1 MFFQSTSVLWA
12 TEIFFF
18 FFFFFN
24 AETIVQAIVRIV
36 RNGCK
41 NLLHTE
47 AVISSQPVVKDRV
60 KVFSVKVGS
69 RG

>member
-1 MFFQSTSVLWA
+1 MECSFNRHLCYGRLR
-12 TEIFFF
+12 F

>member
-12 TEIFFF
+12 TEIFF

>member
-18 FFFFFN
+18 FFFFN
-24 AETIVQAIVRIV
+24 AENIVQAIVRIV

>member
-12 TEIFFF
+12 TEI